1 MPQSLTVAVN
11 HNPFLDG
18 RAPAQIILDWV
29 SATGGTVSLAL
40 CSTYAAANLAASG
53 NNNAALQPAKVRGII
68 QSIQTAPGLN
78 GDLTTSLPTAYDLTL
93 LDKYGYDVAE
103 AKLMGRSAAVSEN
116 VEYPHKKV
124 IDTELTVTIANA
136 GDTKKGRIIIT
147 LSESEDRP

>member
-1 MPQSLTVAVN
+1 MSLTVTAN

-18 RAPAQIILDWV
+18 RAPTQIVLDWIAAV
-29 SATGGTVSLAL
+29 DGTVSTAM
-40 CSTYAAANLAASG
+40 CATYAAKNLSDAGG
-53 NNNAALQPAKVRGII
+53 NTSALQPAKVRGII

-103 AKLMGRSAAVSEN
+103 TKLMGRSAAVSEN

-124 IDTELTVTIANA
+124 IDSELTVTIANA
-136 GDTKKGRIIIT
+136 GNGTKGRIIIN